1 MSTIDI
7 GDSLGSLSPD
17 KIAAYLQDIGDD
29 DEAAHF
35 LGAVG
40 GQSGGAFSRPY
51 AQTGMVIGFIPPQ
64 GSKQIDSISTV
75 QADPALA
82 GSRIKITLD
91 KFYVA
96 KYPGF
101 GTHTVLCEFTGK
113 NQVVGETE
121 ELSFALR
128 FETRDESSPSI
139 AGAPIFLG
147 LTVGQDGISFKARA
161 VNVRNSV
168 DEIVLST
175 LDTPAFKNGLTLL
188 GTAQPALKP
197 LASLAAATVG
207 AVIKRRQNAQIHS
220 FELGLDFS
228 GSATSARLRHGS
240 YIVVQTDAGST
251 WDWSQYEWNASGMAV
266 HPAGSPGTKVD
277 FNYLVIGVSP
287 FSASA
292 GAAAAVNS

>member
-1 MSTIDI
+1 MSKIDI
-7 GDSLGSLSPD
+7 GDSLGSMSPD
-17 KIAAYLQDIGDD
+17 KIAAYLQEIGDE
-29 DEAAHF
+29 DEAAYF
-35 LGAVG
+35 RGALG
-40 GQSGGAFSRPY
+40 GQSSGFLSRPY
-51 AQTGMVIGFIPPQ
+51 TQTGMVIGYIPPK
-64 GSKQIDSISTV
+64 GGPTITSISSV
-75 QADPALA
+75 AADPSL
-82 GSRIKITLD
+82 SDTRIKITLD
-91 KFYVA
+91 KFYVS

-128 FETRDESSPSI
+128 FDTRDQASPSI

-147 LTVGQDGISFKARA
+147 LTVGQDGISFKGRT

-168 DEIVLST
+168 DEFVLST

-207 AVIKRRQNAQIHS
+207 AVIKRRQNAQVHS
-220 FELGLDFS
+220 FELGLDFN

-240 YIVVQTDAGST
+240 YIVVQSDAATT
-251 WDWSQYEWNASGMAV
+251 WDWSEYEWNGSGMAV
-266 HPAGSPGTKVD
+266 HPKGQPGRSPD
-277 FNYLVIGVSP
+277 FNYLVIGISP
-287 FSASA
+287 MAAPATS
-292 GAAAAVNS
+292 GAP